1 MPEAILPCPACGCD
15 RVDTHTPEGDTR
27 LIYIIPNAYVSCD
40 DCDMRGPLCS
50 SDHAAIAA
58 WNALPRALTWTHE
71 TPKVAGWYWIRQQG
85 ESFDL
90 IQHYNQNDI
99 DAGFDNERRLKQWAG
114 PIAPP
119 VD

>member
-1 MPEAILPCPACGCD
+1 MPEVILPCPACGCD

-58 WNALPRALTWTHE
+58 WNTLPRALTWTNE
-71 TPKVAGWYWIRQQG
+71 PPKVAGWYWCFITTLTPRVVKIDDD
-85 ESFDL
+85 DL
-90 IQHYNQNDI
+90 KRIITLPDQ
-99 DAGFDNERRLKQWAG
+99 QWAG
-114 PIAPP
+114 PIPAPIEP
-119 VD
+119 